1 MNTQKF
7 NQIVEAAKAKAA
19 GNARWINAI
28 NKAADAILNNRWII
42 TPLAHSYAMT
52 TESGETYFANGSCQC
67 KAYANGQ
74 PCKHRCAARILDL
87 MEEEAAPEAVSLEQ
101 DVAASSRP
109 ALIAEIHNIWPRFAP
124 GLPIEVELMARFKVN
139 RLEML
144 ADDMLK
150 AVRLAIAM

>member
-19 GNARWINAI
+19 GNKRWINAI
-28 NKAADAILNNRWII
+28 EKAADAILNNRWII

-67 KAYANGQ
+67 KAYTNGQ

-87 MEEEAAPEAVSLEQ
+87 MEEEAAPEAVSLAA
-101 DVAASSRP
+101 DVAATPRK
-109 ALIAEIHNIWPRFAP
+109 ALICEIKAAWPKTWP
-124 GLPIEVELMARFKVN
+124 PLGVELMRRFRVN
-139 RLEML
+139 DLNFL
-144 ADDMLK
+144 ADDMLR
-150 AVRLAIAM
+150 AVRLAIAA